1 MAYRQLQASIKV
13 TVLICFPEYEWN
25 HNLLTIKNL
34 FPNHYFETAF
44 SLPASTCS
52 TRENQHR
59 CNIYFQSRDW
69 YDGGGGGAGGD
80 GMQVL
85 FHRLAVIYRIWTL
98 RGPWGGEG
106 ARFVYACNFTC
117 PQTHIPV
124 ISIWTPCQSNAIFHQ
139 TVFSSAGRRARKGWR
154 RRHPHGYEAG
164 CCYGNQKRLQFSIFP
179 AEERRGAGARG
190 GGRRRESRSGAQDNQ
205 YPHTARPARSP
216 DHPFTPDHPS
226 TTPQSEKCSW

>member
-1 MAYRQLQASIKV
+1 MFPWVWMESQPIDDQGSVSESLLRDCLQFTS
-13 TVLICFPEYEWN
+13 F
-25 HNLLTIKNL
+25 NLLNPWKPTSVQYL
-34 FPNHYFETAF
+34 FPIAGLIWRRRWRRGGWNAGAV
-44 SLPASTCS
+44 SQA
-52 TRENQHR
+52 R
-59 CNIYFQSRDW
+59 CNLSNLNSA
-69 YDGGGGGAGGD
+69 GA
-80 GMQVL
+80 L
-85 FHRLAVIYRIWTL
+85 
-98 RGPWGGEG
+98 WGGEG

-154 RRHPHGYEAG
+154 RRRPHGYEAG

-216 DHPFTPDHPS
+216 DHPFIPDHPS
-226 TTPQSEKCSW
+226 TTSQSEKCSW

>member
-1 MAYRQLQASIKV
+1 MFPWVWMESQPIDDQESVSESLLRDGLQFTS
-13 TVLICFPEYEWN
+13 F
-25 HNLLTIKNL
+25 NLLNPWKPTSVQYL
-34 FPNHYFETAF
+34 FP
-44 SLPASTCS
+44 
-52 TRENQHR
+52 
-59 CNIYFQSRDW
+59 I
-69 YDGGGGGAGGD
+69 AGLIWRRRGWRD

-98 RGPWGGEG
+98 RGPCSGGGEG

-226 TTPQSEKCSW
+226 TPDRPSTTSQSEKCSW